1 MTTLAHPNNRVPED
15 KFARLSELPSLPA
28 LLMDALQQINGNQN
42 MTKLVDKIS
51 QDPPVVVRLLRI
63 ANSSFYGMPREIA
76 SLRDAILLLGLNR
89 VKDLLIGVCFA
100 KVLPERHK
108 DFDYGAFWYH
118 SMAVADCSRQLAN
131 HTGISQDIAFT
142 AGLLHD
148 IGRLVLVF
156 LFPEA
161 FSRIL
166 ADHQPDIPLIE
177 AERRILGFDHV
188 EIGSEAAKH
197 WNFPVPILEA
207 IELHETRPTS
217 DTAKSLGLLV
227 YTANLLVSDAAQV
240 ENPSPELQ
248 EAIDFALELL
258 NVPIEQAKLLA
269 DSGRQFADQIV
280 SQL

>member
-1 MTTLAHPNNRVPED
+1 MTTNNRVPED
-15 KFARLSELPSLPA
+15 KFARLAELPSLPA
-28 LLMDALQQINGNQN
+28 LLMDALQQISGNQN
-42 MTKLVDKIS
+42 MAKLVDKIS
-51 QDPPVVVRLLRI
+51 QDPPVVVRILRI

-156 LFPEA
+156 LFPDA
-161 FSRIL
+161 FSRIQ
-166 ADHQPDIPLIE
+166 AEHQENNAPLLEI
-177 AERRILGFDHV
+177 ERRILGFDH
-188 EIGSEAAKH
+188 IDTGTEAAKH
-197 WNFPVPILEA
+197 WNFPAPILEA
-207 IELHETRPTS
+207 IALHKTRPTA

-227 YTANLLVSDAAQV
+227 YTANLLVSDEAQAD
-240 ENPSPELQ
+240 PPAPELQ
-248 EAIDFALELL
+248 EEIDFALELL
-258 NVPIEQAKLLA
+258 NVPLEQAKLLA

-280 SQL
+280 AQL